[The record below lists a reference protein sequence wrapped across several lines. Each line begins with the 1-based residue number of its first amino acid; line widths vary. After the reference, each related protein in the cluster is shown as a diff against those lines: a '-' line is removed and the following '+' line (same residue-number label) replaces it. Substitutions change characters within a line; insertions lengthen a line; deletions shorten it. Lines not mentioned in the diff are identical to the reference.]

1 MNFIAPFFLAPGS
14 GLQASCGSRMLNYI
28 WAGLILAAILAGS
41 FSQTLP
47 AVTEGAFKSA
57 QTAVMDLALPLVGTM
72 AMWLGFMRLAEK
84 AGLIQ
89 ALARVMRPVLG
100 WLFPEIPPDHPALG
114 SMMMNFAANMLGL
127 SNAATPLGLRAM
139 KDLEQLNPHPGT
151 ASNAMCTFLA
161 INTSSIQLIPAST
174 MALMAAA
181 GSKNPSAI
189 VGTALMATLCS
200 TVVGIVSVKL
210 LQSLPFFAAGAS
222 GSATPVAE
230 AKASIPSDPPVAGQ
244 PGLNSPKKIWPRLA
258 ACLVMGLFAV
268 LFVRSMGQGD
278 QTGGAFTRGITT
290 LSGLAVPFCF
300 AFLILYAVARGVRV
314 YEDFVE
320 GAKEGFET
328 AVRVIPYMV
337 AMLVAIGM
345 FRAAGGIDWLSQTM
359 RPVLDALHFPT
370 EILPLALMRPL
381 SGSGSNGL
389 FVDLMKTHGPDSLI
403 ARTAGTLIGSTETT
417 FYVLAVYFGSVGVRR
432 FRHALAA
439 GLLADAAGVLAA
451 VVVSR
456 WVFT

>member
-1 MNFIAPFFLAPGS
+1 MSFIAPFFLAPGS
-14 GLQASCGSRMLNYI
+14 GLQASCGSHMLNYI

-41 FSQTLP
+41 ISQTLP

-57 QTAVMDLALPLVGTM
+57 QTAVMDLALPLVGAM
-72 AMWLGFMRLAEK
+72 AMWLGFMRLSER

-89 ALARVMRPVLG
+89 ALARAMRPVLG
-100 WLFPEIPPDHPALG
+100 WLFPEIPADHPALG

-139 KDLEQLNPHPGT
+139 KDLDRLNPHPGT
-151 ASNAMCTFLA
+151 ATNAMCTFLA

-189 VGTALMATLCS
+189 VGTALMATACS
-200 TVVGIVSVKL
+200 TVVGVASVKL
-210 LQSLPFFAAGAS
+210 LQSLPFFAPPPAGSTDNVAAAAAAS
-222 GSATPVAE
+222 SAE
-230 AKASIPSDPPVAGQ
+230 APLAGPPEVMPPKSAWPGVVAW
-244 PGLNSPKKIWPRLA
+244 LVLA
-258 ACLVMGLFAV
+258 LFAV
-268 LFVRSMGQGD
+268 LFTRSMMQGD
-278 QTGGAFTRGITT
+278 PSAGVFTRAITT
-290 LSGLAVPFCF
+290 LSVLAVPFCF
-300 AFLILYAVARGVRV
+300 ASLILYALARGVRV

-345 FRAAGGIDWLSQTM
+345 FRAAGCIDWLSQWM
-359 RPVLDALHFPT
+359 RPVLDAVHFPT

-381 SGSGSNGL
+381 SGSGSNAI

-403 ARTAGTLIGSTETT
+403 ARMGGTLIGSTETT

-432 FRHALAA
+432 ARHALVA
-439 GLLADAAGVLAA
+439 GLLADLMGIVAA
-451 VVVSR
+451 VAVCR